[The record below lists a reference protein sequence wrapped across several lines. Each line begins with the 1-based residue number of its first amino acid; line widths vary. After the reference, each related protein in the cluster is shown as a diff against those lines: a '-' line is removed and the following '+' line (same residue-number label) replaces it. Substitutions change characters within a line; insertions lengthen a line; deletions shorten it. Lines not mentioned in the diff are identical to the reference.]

1 MGIGRRVIDNPSTR
15 SSKKKVEAN
24 PPICCTTLLTD
35 ESLIRSSRS
44 GEPNLEAG
52 AATLWR
58 RNRFLG
64 QELESF
70 SRV

>member
-1 MGIGRRVIDNPSTR
+1 MGIGRRVIDNPSTK
-15 SSKKKVEAN
+15 SSKEKGKVS

-35 ESLIRSSRS
+35 ESLTRSSRS
-44 GEPNLEAG
+44 GEPNFEAG